1 MERRN
6 YVIMKKKKKKEKI
19 KLKTEIQCCRMIENI
34 ECRNEIQKKIEK
46 K

>member
-6 YVIMKKKKKKEKI
+6 CVIMKKTEKERKI
-19 KLKTEIQCCRMIENI
+19 KLKIEIQCCRMIENI